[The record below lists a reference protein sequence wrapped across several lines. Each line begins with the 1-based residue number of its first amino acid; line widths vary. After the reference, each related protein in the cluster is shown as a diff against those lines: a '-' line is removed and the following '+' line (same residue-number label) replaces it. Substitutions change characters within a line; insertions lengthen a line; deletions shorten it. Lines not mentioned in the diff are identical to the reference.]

1 MGCFELFEIII
12 FILNP
17 LLFIYN
23 IHNMYNIHK
32 DCLNGNDFFILW
44 GVNCQPEFDV
54 KNKRAQYI
62 LTIFDMKI

>member
-1 MGCFELFEIII
+1 
-12 FILNP
+12 
-17 LLFIYN
+17 
-23 IHNMYNIHK
+23 MYNIHK